1 MLEIFISSLR
11 IFQQQGPKELFN
23 FPNLFLFLFFLSHLF
38 KVIPNKHIILGK
50 PLYHNLEISTKLMS
64 LSLNSKSIQVVEKGK
79 IKSCSC
85 HINYLLKV
93 FLIETRI
100 LCSYLKSVLSFLK
113 NKCWLSND
121 IFFCKRKEC
130 SRFQSTVTSLMPPK
144 NTWDFLRVF
153 FLFLCLFCFAFSLL
167 W

>member
-1 MLEIFISSLR
+1 M
-11 IFQQQGPKELFN
+11 
-23 FPNLFLFLFFLSHLF
+23 
-38 KVIPNKHIILGK
+38 IPNKHIILGK

-64 LSLNSKSIQVVEKGK
+64 LSLNSKSIQVVEKAK
-79 IKSCSC
+79 IKSCSY

-93 FLIETRI
+93 LLIETRI
-100 LCSYLKSVLSFLK
+100 VCSYLESVLSFLK

-144 NTWDFLRVF
+144 NTWDFLRF